1 MEPNAVVI
9 FMLLIMVPSIVKTEM
24 CTCPSGSIYGEPD
37 LDSTAC
43 LRAALQT
50 KLTSTPAYIH
60 QLQNFFYS
68 SINVP
73 SILISTNITVTIT
86 CGSAEVDL
94 ECKSSICQFP
104 WTHHWYEDTAVGVI
118 RS

>member
-1 MEPNAVVI
+1 MEANAVVI
-9 FMLLIMVPSIVKTEM
+9 FMLFAVVPSTVKTEM